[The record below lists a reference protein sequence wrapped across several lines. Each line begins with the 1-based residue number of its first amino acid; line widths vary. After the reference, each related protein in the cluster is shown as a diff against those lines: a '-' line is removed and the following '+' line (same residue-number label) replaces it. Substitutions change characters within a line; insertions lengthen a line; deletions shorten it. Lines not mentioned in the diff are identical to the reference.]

1 MRVVAGGQALLAP
14 SVTRRLVEEFVRRP
28 ATGAPEP
35 PAGLDTLTTREI
47 EVLGAVARGL
57 SNTEIADSLFMS
69 PATAKT
75 HVSRLLAK
83 LQARVRAQLVMLA
96 YEGGVVAPGLP

>member
-1 MRVVAGGQALLAP
+1 M
-14 SVTRRLVEEFVRRP
+14 TRRLLEEFVRRP
-28 ATGAPEP
+28 AGGARQAP
-35 PAGLDTLTTREI
+35 PGLDTLTTRET

-57 SNTEIADSLFMS
+57 SNTEIADSMFMS

-83 LQARVRAQLVMLA
+83 LHARDRAQLVMLA
-96 YEGGVVAPGLP
+96 YEAGVVTPGGG